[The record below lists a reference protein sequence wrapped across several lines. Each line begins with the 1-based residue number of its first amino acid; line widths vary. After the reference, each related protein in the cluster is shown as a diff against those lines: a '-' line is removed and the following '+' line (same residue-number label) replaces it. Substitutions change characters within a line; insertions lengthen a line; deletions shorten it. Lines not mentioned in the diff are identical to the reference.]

1 MSLRYSSKVPQC
13 ASWALQIHYSSK
25 LCQGSWAT
33 LCEKVWWSMW
43 TCPHRSSSDKSKNNL
58 SVARI
63 KGSIWWWQLLMTADL
78 DSCFF
83 SSKFYRH
90 GIFAGLYFQH
100 FFNKKEGLFSWPKEM
115 TRSYS
120 VIFFRSILLATQKA
134 FATPV
139 AQRSSTNLLKSTW
152 KSCNIRKP

>member
-1 MSLRYSSKVPQC
+1 MQKCSPPKMSLRYSSKVPQC

-63 KGSIWWWQLLMTADL
+63 KGSIWWWQLLMTA
-78 DSCFF
+78 FF
-83 SSKFYRH
+83 LLLNFTDMAY
-90 GIFAGLYFQH
+90 
-100 FFNKKEGLFSWPKEM
+100 
-115 TRSYS
+115 
-120 VIFFRSILLATQKA
+120 LLAYISNIS
-134 FATPV
+134 ATKRKGCFLGRRRWPSHI
-139 AQRSSTNLLKSTW
+139 RSSFSVNFTSHTKSLCNNSGSKMLHKSTE
-152 KSCNIRKP
+152 KHMKKL